1 MAAKPRMPENA
12 PTPVREPFIH
22 HDFLA
27 PASSIRQPELA
38 PVAARRA
45 RPDLPWGGGRKAQ
58 QHDDEEEERVR
69 IG

>member
-1 MAAKPRMPENA
+1 M
-12 PTPVREPFIH
+12 RETDSDFARAPFIH

-27 PASSIRQPELA
+27 PASSIRPPELD
-38 PVAARRA
+38 PVAALRA
-45 RPDLPWGGGRKAQ
+45 RPDLPCGGGGRKAQ